1 MLSAAYSIQI
11 LFFFKRLYCPDILIS
26 QYPAIS
32 ILQYLK
38 FNLFCNLMWS
48 ICKKELRQ
56 FFSSLTGYIAIIVFL
71 LANGLMLFVFK
82 DNILDFGYATLD
94 RFFELAP
101 WILLLLIPAIT
112 MRSFA
117 DEFKG
122 GTFEILQTRPLSHWQ
137 IVSGKYLGSF
147 IVVLIALL
155 PTIVYFFSLQAL
167 SSNEGIDTGATIGSY
182 IGLFFLAAVFTAIG
196 ICVSSF
202 TSNSVIAFIISL
214 IACVLLYYGFSAI
227 SQLAAF
233 EGGADYYIEMLG
245 IDFHYRSISRGVID
259 TRDIIYFLSVIFLLL
274 TITNRNLLK
283 R

>member
-1 MLSAAYSIQI
+1 MPY
-11 LFFFKRLYCPDILIS
+11 F
-26 QYPAIS
+26 AIS
-32 ILQYLK
+32 
-38 FNLFCNLMWS
+38 MWS

-122 GTFEILQTRPLSHWQ
+122 GTFEILQTRPLTRWQ
-137 IVSGKYLGSF
+137 IVGGKYLGSLF
-147 IVVLIALL
+147 VVLIALF
-155 PTIVYFFSLQAL
+155 PTIIYFFSIQAL

-196 ICVSSF
+196 ICISSF
-202 TSNSVIAFIISL
+202 TSNAVVAFIISL
-214 IACVLLYYGFSAI
+214 IACVLLYYGFNAI
-227 SQLAAF
+227 SQLAGL

-245 IDFHYRSISRGVID
+245 IDFHYKSISRGVID
-259 TRDIIYFLSVIFLLL
+259 TRDIIYFLSLVFLFL
-274 TITNRNLLK
+274 TITDRNLLK